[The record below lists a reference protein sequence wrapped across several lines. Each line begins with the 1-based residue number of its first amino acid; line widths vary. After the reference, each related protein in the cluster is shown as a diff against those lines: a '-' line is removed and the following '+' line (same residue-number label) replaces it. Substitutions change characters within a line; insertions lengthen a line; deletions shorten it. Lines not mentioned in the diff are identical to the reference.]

1 VQRARVVSCVSCV
14 CEGVLVWD
22 VRQLE
27 AHGVER
33 YPFGRDGWLD
43 LACDERASP
52 EDRPVVRVESSVA
65 LQLELRWGRPAHP
78 RVELIAI
85 HPTVVAAAAAAA
97 A

>member
-1 VQRARVVSCVSCV
+1 MSCVCVCVCV

-33 YPFGRDGWLD
+33 YPIGRDGWLD
-43 LACDERASP
+43 LACDERAAP

-85 HPTVVAAAAAAA
+85 HPTAAAAAA
-97 A
+97 